1 MATDWGPLVQ
11 TGVGG
16 LLALAGSV
24 LGVSVQGRQQR
35 RMERDRRRERTAELL
50 AEVQALLTDATP
62 DPLGLFATEDKS
74 KQIFT
79 ALEDRWQR
87 TRIPL
92 LTLAASDPSKRVCDF
107 ARDLEAATANTLI
120 WDRRL
125 ASDVLGERDLSDA
138 RDAASKHYADAR
150 KLLGEL
156 LEAIRRG

>member
-1 MATDWGPLVQ
+1 VATDWGPLVQ

-24 LGVSVQGRQQR
+24 LGVSIQGRQQR
-35 RMERDRRRERTAELL
+35 RMERDRRRERAAELL
-50 AEVQALLTDATP
+50 AEVQALLTDAAP
-62 DPLGLFATEDKS
+62 DPLGLFATEETS

-79 ALEDRWQR
+79 ALEDRWER

-92 LTLAASDPSKRVCDF
+92 LTLAASDPSKRVCDS

-125 ASDVLGERDLSDA
+125 AGDVVAERDLSEA
-138 RDAASKHYADAR
+138 RDAANQHHADAR
-150 KLLGEL
+150 RLLGEL
-156 LEAIRRG
+156 LEAIRRA